1 MRVELVIPAEP
12 GIPYFVQPP
21 IGLLYAASALAAA
34 GHEVRLRDKR
44 IATEAG
50 GPEPV
55 DPEPADL
62 HVLATTDYDSA
73 QCYPTD
79 LSAVALEVED
89 LRKISSAPVVLVG
102 AHGTVAPEATLQ
114 ATRADCV
121 LRGEHEVVIPDCV
134 AVRAWDKKV
143 WPGDAPRVASTAEV
157 ATQLT
162 PAYELAPMHLYFSEG
177 VDPQTGQ
184 LERVNTGLVL
194 ANRGCPYRCSFCHL
208 FFGQKMRHR
217 PLPLVIEELKIQRRR
232 FGIRHFFFLDYTFTL
247 QAEWVRQ
254 LCELIIDSDL
264 DIFWTCQT
272 RCELLR
278 EDLLP
283 LMRRAGCTAIWLGV
297 ESHDHVKRAAVRKD
311 LSQIEIEQALTLL
324 RRHQIEPLVFAM
336 VGFPDESQDSLRA
349 LNDWLKVT
357 GVYYALSTLLPRV
370 GAPLFNE
377 LVDKATLARRGWK
390 YFDDYSSYLGISKL
404 RRSELNWFT
413 DFHDQNERRVTNAIR
428 QSSHASS

>member
-34 GHEVRLRDKR
+34 GHEVTLRDKR
-44 IATEAG
+44 IANG
-50 GPEPV
+50 GP
-55 DPEPADL
+55 PEPAEL
-62 HVLATTDYDSA
+62 HILATTDYDSA

-79 LSAVALEVED
+79 LSAVALEVEN
-89 LRKISSAPVVLVG
+89 LRRNSSAPIVLVG

-134 AVRAWDKKV
+134 SARAWNEKV
-143 WPGDAPRVASTAEV
+143 WPVAPRVASSVEV

-184 LERVNTGLVL
+184 LQRVNTGLVL

-208 FFGQKMRHR
+208 FFGQKLRHR

-254 LCELIIDSDL
+254 LCDLIIDSDL

-297 ESHDHVKRAAVRKD
+297 ESPDHVKRAAIRKD

-336 VGFPDESQDSLRA
+336 VGFPDETQGSLRA
-349 LNDWLKVT
+349 LNDWLNVT
-357 GVYYALSTLLPRV
+357 GVYYALSILLPRV
-370 GAPLFNE
+370 GAPLFDE
-377 LVDKATLARRGWK
+377 LVDEATLARRGWK
-390 YFDDYSSYLGISKL
+390 YFDDYGDYLGISKL
-404 RRSELNWFT
+404 PRSELNWFV

-428 QSSHASS
+428 QNSHASS